1 MKRQDILEIIVSN
14 PQAIFLNA
22 NAEANK
28 YSEYPSQYQII
39 GMTADKSYV
48 RVQAIGVVC
57 NDYLMNESGD
67 FMRDENKDVIKDTR
81 TTAERTVISRGRIQ
95 SMPTRLVL
103 KSDRTEESI
112 FSAYLVKEQAR
123 QTEEDAREAKR
134 EIGQAMVAEI
144 APLLVALGISNEEA
158 DVTDKYG
165 ARWGRVTLDLEGDQL
180 ARLISVLKSALVE
193 VGV

>member
-22 NAEANK
+22 NAVANK

-57 NDYLMNESGD
+57 NDYLKDEKD
-67 FMRDENKDVIKDTR
+67 EWVRDENNNVIKDTR
-81 TTAERTVISRGRIQ
+81 PVAERTVISRGRIQ

-103 KSDRTEESI
+103 KSERTEESI
-112 FSAYLVKEQAR
+112 FSDYLAKEIAR
-123 QTEEDAREAKR
+123 KAEEDEREARYEKGK
-134 EIGQAMVAEI
+134 ETISEI
-144 APLLVALGISNEEA
+144 APLLVAIGFVEKET
-158 DVTDKYG
+158 DVTESYG
-165 ARWGRVTLDLEGDQL
+165 ARWGRVTLELEGDQL
-180 ARLISVLKSALVE
+180 ARLISLLKSALVE